1 MPLGSL
7 LCALWAACV
16 AGRRNCSVG
25 FWSAGTS
32 PSPTHLW
39 SPRFHTRARGAGL
52 PHFVVMCRPWLQA
65 IHACTI
71 RGLCLGVVVVC
82 RSDRPSTCQTST
94 AQPYMQCLLVA
105 TFFCR
110 LHLRCIAWSVLV
122 STCSCMQH
130 LLVHIFLG
138 HAVDMHGGGS
148 VLFSCLKTR
157 RLRNSISWSVQM
169 LHFVLCAALSQ
180 LSTELTAEGY
190 HVVAPRIVAV
200 WLVASYGPLYL
211 FVAAFCLAS
220 AWCRAGSS
228 MLCMQCCN
236 RRYVLFCVCLFVCA
250 AVYRLTGWA
259 SRPDSK

>member
-52 PHFVVMCRPWLQA
+52 PQFVVMCRPWLQA
-65 IHACTI
+65 VHACTI

-157 RLRNSISWSVQM
+157 RLRNSMSWSVQM

-180 LSTELTAEGY
+180 LSTELTAEGTSCRCTSY
-190 HVVAPRIVAV
+190 CSNMVGCKLWSVVLIRCGVLFGLGLVPGRQQHVVHAV
-200 WLVASYGPLYL
+200 LQSPL
-211 FVAAFCLAS
+211 CS
-220 AWCRAGSS
+220 
-228 MLCMQCCN
+228 
-236 RRYVLFCVCLFVCA
+236 VLCLFVCLCRG
-250 AVYRLTGWA
+250 VPTYRLGIA
-259 SRPDSK
+259 A